1 MEKYSSTNYANR
13 TLNTDIFSP
22 LFSFSVISSK
32 MFRSSFWVFFLFFV
46 LCLEIDSSNAIRPT
60 RHLNQN
66 NRRRLTRPYSP
77 LSSAISSS
85 SHASHSSASSSS
97 SSASSSSSSSNS
109 ATIERH
115 FTSIAEENSVH
126 LDPNAIDTCPP
137 PPSDMPDYKS
147 IFCEAPQC
155 RSDSECSP
163 RELRRCCFNG
173 CKFTC
178 LMKMLPPPLVDWSE
192 TPNDHKK
199 GLWMLDGRDDPSV
212 ETCTT
217 THFDSS
223 DWEQPLLC
231 PHGYTCHIL
240 DLGDVAKGI
249 PNRGHCVKER
259 HTHKTHAHGPVW
271 HFRIRTGSTSNL
283 GCTLDS
289 HVYSNGAF
297 FQYDRHPCTCEQG
310 MITCT
315 VARYKE
321 NTNGSTEDGASSP

>member
-1 MEKYSSTNYANR
+1 MAPSAQSAERKPSTKEDFLPSA
-13 TLNTDIFSP
+13 S
-22 LFSFSVISSK
+22 SVISTLKKPKPTFSAAAAVLLFLK
-32 MFRSSFWVFFLFFV
+32 LFSSEVRSAAALPRKHT
-46 LCLEIDSSNAIRPT
+46 LEGHSRHVSS
-60 RHLNQN
+60 
-66 NRRRLTRPYSP
+66 
-77 LSSAISSS
+77 LS
-85 SHASHSSASSSS
+85 SHSSFSAPSSYYSSSSSS
-97 SSASSSSSSSNS
+97 SSASTS
-109 ATIERH
+109 AALERH
-115 FTSIAEENSVH
+115 FATIAEENSAH

-137 PPSDMPDYKS
+137 PPSDMPTYRS
-147 IFCEAPQC
+147 IFCEAPSC
-155 RSDSECSP
+155 HSDSECSP

-192 TPNDHKK
+192 SPNDNKK
-199 GLWMLDGRDDPSV
+199 GLWLLDNRDDSSV

-217 THFDSS
+217 SHFDSS
-223 DWEQPLLC
+223 SSWEQPLLC

-240 DLGDVAKGI
+240 DLGEPTKGV

-315 VARYKE
+315 VARYRE
-321 NTNGSTEDGASSP
+321 SSDGSEEGGNP

>member
-1 MEKYSSTNYANR
+1 MKN
-13 TLNTDIFSP
+13 L
-22 LFSFSVISSK
+22 SVTISSK
-32 MFRSSFWVFFLFFV
+32 LRLTSFWVFVFLEM
-46 LCLEIDSSNAIRPT
+46 CLDIEISTAFPRSNPLGRPVSS
-60 RHLNQN
+60 
-66 NRRRLTRPYSP
+66 
-77 LSSAISSS
+77 LSSHSAPSFHTSST
-85 SHASHSSASSSS
+85 SSSS
-97 SSASSSSSSSNS
+97 SEALG
-109 ATIERH
+109 RH
-115 FTSIAEENSVH
+115 FASIAEENSAH

-137 PPSDMPDYKS
+137 PPSDMPTYKS
-147 IFCEAPQC
+147 IFCEAPTC
-155 RSDSECSP
+155 HSDSECSP

-192 TPNDHKK
+192 SPNDQKR
-199 GLWMLDGRDDPSV
+199 GLLLLDNRGDSSV

-217 THFDSS
+217 SHFDSS
-223 DWEQPLLC
+223 SAWEQPLLC

-240 DLGDVAKGI
+240 DLGDPTKGV

-315 VARYKE
+315 VARYRE
-321 NTNGSTEDGASSP
+321 TSETSGEDGVVA

>member
-1 MEKYSSTNYANR
+1 MGASEGGRGGGAAARNSLRGK
-13 TLNTDIFSP
+13 I
-22 LFSFSVISSK
+22 SVISSK
-32 MFRSSFWVFFLFFV
+32 VRLTVFWVFVFLE
-46 LCLEIDSSNAIRPT
+46 LCLDIEVSTAFPRSNSRGRPVSS
-60 RHLNQN
+60 
-66 NRRRLTRPYSP
+66 
-77 LSSAISSS
+77 LSSYPASSFHSSS
-85 SHASHSSASSSS
+85 TSSSS
-97 SSASSSSSSSNS
+97 SEALG
-109 ATIERH
+109 RH
-115 FTSIAEENSVH
+115 FASIAEENSAH
-126 LDPNAIDTCPP
+126 LDPNSIDTCPP
-137 PPSDMPDYKS
+137 PPSDMPTYKS
-147 IFCEAPQC
+147 IFCEAPTC
-155 RSDSECSP
+155 HSDGECSP

-192 TPNDHKK
+192 SPSDQNQ
-199 GLWMLDGRDDPSV
+199 GFLLLDNRV

-217 THFDSS
+217 SHFDSS
-223 DWEQPLLC
+223 SAWEQPLLC

-240 DLGDVAKGI
+240 DLGEPTKGV

-315 VARYKE
+315 VARYRE
-321 NTNGSTEDGASSP
+321 TSETSGEDGGTA

>member
-1 MEKYSSTNYANR
+1 MAPSARMAE
-13 TLNTDIFSP
+13 
-22 LFSFSVISSK
+22 
-32 MFRSSFWVFFLFFV
+32 
-46 LCLEIDSSNAIRPT
+46 
-60 RHLNQN
+60 
-66 NRRRLTRPYSP
+66 RRINKNSLSLP
-77 LSSAISSS
+77 LSVMASNLRATTLWMLLLLIFLLDMDFLTALPRQS
-85 SHASHSSASSSS
+85 SHERHTVSSHSSSFPGSSSSSS
-97 SSASSSSSSSNS
+97 SSASSSPLSSSSSSNT
-109 ATIERH
+109 AALERH
-115 FTSIAEENSVH
+115 FTSIAEENSAH

-137 PPSDMPDYKS
+137 PPSDMPTYRS
-147 IFCEAPQC
+147 IFCEAPSC
-155 RSDSECSP
+155 HSDSECSP

-178 LMKMLPPPLVDWSE
+178 LMKMLPPPLVDWSGSE
-192 TPNDHKK
+192 SPNDRHK
-199 GLWMLDGRDDPSV
+199 GLWLLDNREDSSV

-217 THFDSS
+217 SHFDSS
-223 DWEQPLLC
+223 SSWEQPLLC

-240 DLGDVAKGI
+240 DLGDPTKGV

-315 VARYKE
+315 VARYRE
-321 NTNGSTEDGASSP
+321 NSTSGEDSGTS

>member
-1 MEKYSSTNYANR
+1 MALLLIHSSLHWKLSTAFPSGGSGPLSGLHSWSSSYS
-13 TLNTDIFSP
+13 
-22 LFSFSVISSK
+22 VSS
-32 MFRSSFWVFFLFFV
+32 FRSS
-46 LCLEIDSSNAIRPT
+46 P
-60 RHLNQN
+60 
-66 NRRRLTRPYSP
+66 
-77 LSSAISSS
+77 
-85 SHASHSSASSSS
+85 SSSS
-97 SSASSSSSSSNS
+97 SFSSSSFSSSS
-109 ATIERH
+109 DTMGRH
-115 FTSIAEENSVH
+115 FASIAAENAAH

-137 PPSDMPDYKS
+137 PPSDMPSYKS
-147 IFCEAPQC
+147 VFCSAPTC
-155 RSDSECSP
+155 HSDRECAP
-163 RELRRCCFNG
+163 RQLRRCCFNG

-192 TPNDHKK
+192 SPNNRQK
-199 GLWMLDGRDDPSV
+199 GMLLLDDRGDSSV

-217 THFDSS
+217 SHFDSS
-223 DWEQPLLC
+223 SAWEQPLLC

-240 DLGDVAKGI
+240 DLGEPTKGV

-315 VARYKE
+315 VARYRE
-321 NTNGSTEDGASSP
+321 TQDTSTEEEGTS